1 MGVQSTW
8 CLTAGKKKTE
18 NGRAGLIK
26 VMNIDGEMF
35 KRYVD
40 EYPQFR
46 RFLILRSTVRRAYFN
61 YRLKLSSYSKYLEE
75 KQFAYEKENE
85 IVHEEDLND
94 EFRPSSIE
102 SA

>member
-1 MGVQSTW
+1 
-8 CLTAGKKKTE
+8 
-18 NGRAGLIK
+18 
-26 VMNIDGEMF
+26 MNIDGEMF

-61 YRLKLSSYSKYLEE
+61 YRLKLSSYCKYLEE

-85 IVHEEDLND
+85 IVHEEDYND